1 MNKLSEYVVL
11 IVQRMHFRIGI
22 IVFVAV
28 LMLTKAIAAEDINK
42 FINLE
47 NNISIKKTVTH
58 IFDGDT
64 IKVQDESGIIDTV
77 RFLGIDAPELANPPE
92 IPGDQL
98 YAQEAKQFTSQLQD
112 KMVLLFISKVE
123 EEQRDKYHRILGV
136 IVYDDE
142 VFNVKLLEN
151 GLAARYL
158 LYENALLDGK
168 YPAWEE
174 KEIAARKVK
183 LKIWEYIGSKGVI
196 INELNP
202 NPDFVK
208 DTDGEFIEI
217 YNASFSPVDI
227 SGWVLGCPYRTKPKV
242 TIPEGTIIPRRGYL
256 IFARADEMLFRQ
268 IYPSAP
274 DSAVVIELS
283 FGLTNDFSPP
293 EGCVV
298 YLKDAQGAYQD
309 AVTYNLKWDGKGADG
324 TDKTSERVSYCVMNV
339 GDSKIGG
346 LDDENW
352 NPSLNLFG
360 TPGAYNSV
368 VNDKNSYDV
377 NEDGQVD
384 ILDIVSVGRHFG
396 ETIEECIHPNPDV
409 NDDGVVDIFDLVL
422 LEQHF
427 GNVSYDK

>member
-1 MNKLSEYVVL
+1 MAL
-11 IVQRMHFRIGI
+11 
-22 IVFVAV
+22 AAT
-28 LMLTKAIAAEDINK
+28 LMLTKAFAAEDINK

-47 NNISIKKTVTH
+47 NDIPKTVTVTH

-64 IKVQDESGIIDTV
+64 IKIQDESGIIDTV
-77 RFLGIDAPELANPPE
+77 RFLGIDAPELENPPK
-92 IPGDQL
+92 ILSDQP
-98 YAQEAKQFTSQLQD
+98 YAQEAKQFTSQLQN
-112 KMVLLFISKVE
+112 KIILLFISKVE
-123 EEQRDKYHRILGV
+123 GEQRDNHHRLLGI
-136 IVYDDE
+136 IVYNDE
-142 VFNVKLLEN
+142 VFNVRLLKN

-158 LYENALLDGK
+158 LNENALLDGK

-174 KEIAARKVK
+174 KEIAARKEK
-183 LKIWEYIGSKGVI
+183 LKIWEYIGSRGVM

-208 DTDGEFIEI
+208 DAEGEFIEI
-217 YNASFSPVDI
+217 YNANFLPVDI

-268 IYPSAP
+268 IYPSTP

-283 FGLTNDFSPP
+283 FVLANDFDPP
-293 EGCVV
+293 EGCIV

-324 TDKTSERVSYCVMNV
+324 TDKTSERVSYCVINV

-368 VNDKNSYDV
+368 VNDKNPYDV

-384 ILDIVSVGRHFG
+384 ILDLILVGRHFG